1 MSAAKL
7 LRVCVWVSLSVC
19 GFGGARRKET
29 GGQVRYDDEVKRV
42 VAEPVELSQEFRK
55 FDLNSPWEFL
65 LGGLDIDTDYKITL
79 QDEELASLRRG
90 QAFVSLLNDDCVPK
104 THSSVDRRLA
114 MLQSQREPLEMDKYE
129 QLVLGAVCAAYQVWL
144 SRGDGEEQKVWS
156 GIFAR
161 LVNATLI
168 DLRK

>member
-29 GGQVRYDDEVKRV
+29 GPISAVKSTETSLLFHKTV
-42 VAEPVELSQEFRK
+42 NDAHLMY
-55 FDLNSPWEFL
+55 EFL
-65 LGGLDIDTDYKITL
+65 LGGLDIDTDYTITL

-104 THSSVDRRLA
+104 THSSVYRRLA

-129 QLVLGAVCAAYQVWL
+129 QLVLGAVCSAYQVRL

-156 GIFAR
+156 RIFAR